1 MRRRERGQW
10 TGEGAIC
17 GKAWSVVTMLL
28 TPYAAAPL
36 SGLGGPAALAS
47 AFDLTVHLVNLCE
60 HVFGPGLPLQV
71 G

>member
-1 MRRRERGQW
+1 MDVRG
-10 TGEGAIC
+10 AVC

-36 SGLGGPAALAS
+36 SGPGGLAALTS
-47 AFDLTVHLVNLCE
+47 AFDLAVHPVNLGQ
-60 HVFGPGLPLQV
+60 HVFGLRLHFQV